1 MLSLNLQAVLSQLFH
16 LPHSTLKL
24 MYHAALIN
32 ELCKLAPQTV
42 GPAVG
47 KSFRRIYSLL
57 ASPEPVEDGAAGL
70 DVRLSNLFAEWFA
83 LHMSNFGFAWVW
95 KEWYVD

>member
-1 MLSLNLQAVLSQLFH
+1 
-16 LPHSTLKL
+16 

-32 ELCKLAPQTV
+32 ELCKLSPQTV

-47 KSFRRIYSLL
+47 KSFRRMYTLL
-57 ASPEPVEDGAAGL
+57 AGPDVSEDGTAGL
-70 DVRLSNLFAEWFA
+70 DVQLAHLYAEWFA

-95 KEWYVD
+95 KEWYVVVVLVLDLLR